1 MGRYTVIADVG
12 TALVR
17 LLQQK
22 MVPETI
28 ANADAIGLCAP
39 SERGDFIVGIHLYDI
54 KENEEIRANA
64 MVAQGNDRLKYPP
77 AYISLYYMI
86 TVSSVGDIKF
96 RAGEEHKILGRI
108 IQILKDDS
116 CLDQETLEPV
126 SVRKP
131 MDIVIQ
137 MQNMELEDKMRVY
150 NVPNAAYKLS
160 VFYKVAP
167 IELESTKS
175 RQTQRVKEVDVTVKD
190 KG

>member
-28 ANADAIGLCAP
+28 ANADAIGLCGP

-126 SVRKP
+126 SARKP

-137 MQNMELEDKMRVY
+137 MQNMELEDKMRIY

-175 RQTQRVKEVDVTVKD
+175 RQIQRVKEVDVTLMD